1 MRRGLIS
8 VAIFVA
14 FAAIF
19 TLSRHPTATTTTLA
33 PTTTTSVRSSTPT
46 TAGATTAATCTGNE
60 FTGTFNEGQGA
71 AGTVYAS
78 ITLTK
83 SAAGTCTV
91 DGWPTLTLQDQ
102 TGGLL
107 PIKLAEV
114 PSSGNAVQFLIA
126 KANKAPTL
134 LTLRQGSSTNFSLAY
149 SQVPTGTTTCESAVT
164 ISVQFAKNQ
173 ASVAVTP
180 SYPITPCDG
189 GKIWVSPF
197 Y

>member
-8 VAIFVA
+8 IAIFVA

-33 PTTTTSVRSSTPT
+33 ATTTTSVSGSTT
-46 TAGATTAATCTGNE
+46 TSATSAATCAGSA
-60 FTGTFNEGQGA
+60 FTGTFNQGQGA

-83 SAAGTCTV
+83 STAGTCTV
-91 DGWPTLTLQDQ
+91 HGWPTLTLQDT

-107 PIKLAEV
+107 SVSLALV
-114 PSSGNAVQFLIA
+114 PSSGNAIQFSA
-126 KANKAPTL
+126 PQANRAPTT
-134 LTLRQGSSTNFSLAY
+134 LTLHQGSSTNFSLAY
-149 SQVPTGTTTCESAVT
+149 SQVQTGTTTCESAAT
-164 ISVQFAKNQ
+164 ISVQFSKNQ
-173 ASVAVTP
+173 SSVAVTP
-180 SYPITPCDG
+180 SYPITPCNN

>member
-8 VAIFVA
+8 IAIFVA

-19 TLSRHPTATTTTLA
+19 TLSRHLTATTTTSVA
-33 PTTTTSVRSSTPT
+33 TTTTSVSASTTTSATSST
-46 TAGATTAATCTGNE
+46 TCTGSA
-60 FTGTFNEGQGA
+60 FTGTFNQGQGA

-83 SAAGTCTV
+83 STAGTCTV
-91 DGWPTLTLQDQ
+91 NGWPTLTLQDT

-107 PIKLAEV
+107 PVSLSLV
-114 PSSGNAVQFLIA
+114 PSSGNAVQFLVPQ
-126 KANKAPTL
+126 ANKAPAT
-134 LTLRQGSSTNFSLAY
+134 LTLHQGSTANFSLAY
-149 SQVPTGTTTCESAVT
+149 SQVQTGATACESAAT
-164 ISVQFAKNQ
+164 ISVQFSKNQ
-173 ASVAVTP
+173 SSVAVTP
-180 SYPITPCDG
+180 AYPITPCNN